1 MNQRSVKD
9 FFYLMIKGAGMGAAN
24 VIPGVSGGTIALI
37 TNIFEELIDSIKSFD
52 VKAIKLLLNGKF
64 RAFSEYVNLWF
75 LIAVFLGVGLSIIS
89 LAKLLE
95 FLFAVYPVYVWS
107 YFFGLIIASVYFVG
121 RTVHSWKPSVVVSF
135 IVGTTIAA
143 ILSFLNPATE
153 NSSLL
158 YLFICGIFGVVSMII
173 PGLSG
178 SFILIL
184 MGNYELIIIHAV
196 SHFRIDILGPV
207 VLGGVFGLIAFS
219 HLLSWIFKN
228 FRDHTIATLTG
239 FILGSVTVLWPW
251 KNEIYKT
258 GADGEYILKISGEK
272 VVAGYNLVMPETLDF
287 TVVMAASLI
296 ILGVVSIYT
305 IEKIAEK
312 K

>member
-1 MNQRSVKD
+1 MFR
-9 FFYLMIKGAGMGAAN
+9 GAGMGAAN

-37 TNIFEELIDSIKSFD
+37 TNIFEELIDSLKSID
-52 VKAIKLLLNGKF
+52 LKAIKLLFSGQFN
-64 RAFSEYVNLWF
+64 AFSKHVNFWF
-75 LIAVFLGVGLSIIS
+75 LFAVFLGIGLSILT
-89 LAKLLE
+89 LAKILE
-95 FLFAVYPVYVWS
+95 FLFAIYPVYVWS

-121 RTVHSWKPSVVVSF
+121 RTIHSWKPAVVISF
-135 IVGTTIAA
+135 IVGTSIAV

-153 NSSLL
+153 NSSLV
-158 YLFICGIFGVVSMII
+158 YLFICGIAGVISMII

-184 MGNYELIIIHAV
+184 MGNYELVMIHAV
-196 SHFRIDILGPV
+196 SHFRVDILGPV
-207 VLGGVFGLIAFS
+207 VLGAVFGLIAFS

-228 FRDHTIATLTG
+228 FRDQTMATLTG

-258 GADGEYILKISGEK
+258 GADGAYILKVSGEK
-272 VVAGYNLVMPETLDF
+272 IIAGYDLILPETLDG
-287 TVVMAASLI
+287 TVILAVSLMV
-296 ILGVVSIYT
+296 LGVISIYA